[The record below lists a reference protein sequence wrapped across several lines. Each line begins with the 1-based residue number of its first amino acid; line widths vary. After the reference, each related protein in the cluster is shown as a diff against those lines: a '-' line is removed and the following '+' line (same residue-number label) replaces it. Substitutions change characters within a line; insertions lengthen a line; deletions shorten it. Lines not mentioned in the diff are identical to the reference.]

1 MAFGRRPIKLEVI
14 SADFLV
20 VYKSSEVTCSE
31 KKKVRPKKS
40 QKVPKSLVP
49 KMSTL
54 EEWSGLKNTLNK
66 SMCCIKDACFSLGS
80 ADPTPHA

>member
-14 SADFLV
+14 SADF
-20 VYKSSEVTCSE
+20 SSYTKVQKLHVLTQ
-31 KKKVRPKKS
+31 KKKVR
-40 QKVPKSLVP
+40 LVP

-54 EEWSGLKNTLNK
+54 EEWPGLKSTLNK

-80 ADPTPHA
+80 ADMTPHA

>member
-1 MAFGRRPIKLEVI
+1 MTTEHDRQDA
-14 SADFLV
+14 
-20 VYKSSEVTCSE
+20 TQ
-31 KKKVRPKKS
+31 KKKVR
-40 QKVPKSLVP
+40 LVP

>member
-20 VYKSSEVTCSE
+20 VYKSSEVTCTMQ
-31 KKKVRPKKS
+31 KKKVR
-40 QKVPKSLVP
+40 LVP

-54 EEWSGLKNTLNK
+54 KEWSGLKNTLNK
-66 SMCCIKDACFSLGS
+66 SMCCIKDAWFSLGS